1 MTLLSVLTKVK
12 LQLWHY
18 MTCRHSF
25 KLVSFFKTAILNLE
39 KNGDFYVIVLLFK
52 ICQVIIDNHE
62 LLV

>member
-1 MTLLSVLTKVK
+1 MTLLSVLTKEK

-39 KNGDFYVIVLLFK
+39 KNWEFYVFK
-52 ICQVIIDNHE
+52 YCFIIENMSGNYR
-62 LLV
+62 